1 MGRGI
6 VPVCA
11 ALAAAAVP
19 GCSRTGLDD
28 GIAFR
33 PGGPGVPSE
42 DAASS
47 GADAFPS
54 SSSGGGESS
63 SGAGGRPS
71 SESDGA
77 DGRPSSESDGADL
90 FSPHEPD
97 ADSAGQ
103 PRAIDGQGP
112 GAAPCGA
119 GSCAG
124 CCAGDG
130 TCRSGFETSACGNG
144 GQPCMECEAE
154 RSCNDRGT
162 CL

>member
-1 MGRGI
+1 VGRGI

-11 ALAAAAVP
+11 ALAAAVVP

-33 PGGPGVPSE
+33 PGSPGVPSG

-47 GADAFPS
+47 GDDAFPS
-54 SSSGGGESS
+54 SSGGGGSA
-63 SGAGGRPS
+63 SG
-71 SESDGA
+71 D

-90 FSPHEPD
+90 FSPREPD
-97 ADSAGQ
+97 ADSAG

-112 GAAPCGA
+112 GRAPGTAPCGA
-119 GSCAG
+119 GDCTG

>member
-1 MGRGI
+1 LGCGI
-6 VPVCA
+6 VPVSA
-11 ALAAAAVP
+11 ALAAAVVP

-33 PGGPGVPSE
+33 PGSPGVPSE
-42 DAASS
+42 DAAIS
-47 GADAFPS
+47 GDDAFPS

-63 SGAGGRPS
+63 SG
-71 SESDGA
+71 D

-90 FSPHEPD
+90 FNPHEPD

-112 GAAPCGA
+112 GTAPCGA
-119 GSCAG
+119 GNCAG